1 MVIWLERGA
10 DLHMAQMMPL
20 PLTVSCFSKIQIGF
34 TFLVP
39 AYPGG
44 PGKRAIKR
52 VCIFVCYLY
61 ILIFMH
67 CMEQVL
73 TLLFSIHTASL
84 YRVVTLSEVS
94 FVRFT
99 CYLQQTCIFDSFLL
113 STFWLRFV
121 SISTSVHH
129 FNHRQCYYYTR
140 LMASFPRQCG

>member
-1 MVIWLERGA
+1 MVICLERGA

-20 PLTVSCFSKIQIGF
+20 PLTVSCFSRIQIGF

-44 PGKRAIKR
+44 PGKRAVNR

-99 CYLQQTCIFDSFLL
+99 CYLQQTYIFDSFLV
-113 STFWLRFV
+113 STFRLRFV
-121 SISTSVHH
+121 SISTSVHR
-129 FNHRQCYYYTR
+129 FNHRQYYYYTR